1 MSELNHLYNAEKIIC
16 ADLHMGMGNK
26 VLKVC
31 PSIQWSL
38 VRLSV
43 EKFPLTRFK
52 PGSGVLCYRFAN
64 CAIVLYCKRW
74 YYLKVAKLFE
84 TLVWLN

>member
-31 PSIQWSL
+31 L
-38 VRLSV
+38 KDTVV
-43 EKFPLTRFK
+43 
-52 PGSGVLCYRFAN
+52 SGAVG
-64 CAIVLYCKRW
+64 
-74 YYLKVAKLFE
+74 
-84 TLVWLN
+84 